1 MISTKPQLWAIFG
14 SLIGFY
20 MMFIFL
26 FELLNAGGFQQ
37 QTPTEKPQ
45 GVPELLRFLVPPLL
59 CCWLSLQEW
68 HHAFK
73 QSDHTSFIHRPPPN
87 LSCPAGEKG
96 LIWAAGRQQQL
107 SFCSGTLYADFG
119 GPVLREPN
127 QSSLTLAETGAR
139 LCGELL
145 SLALSLRPVIH
156 VCWSWETGSRC
167 RKKAPVWSR
176 SPR

>member
-1 MISTKPQLWAIFG
+1 
-14 SLIGFY
+14 
-20 MMFIFL
+20 MFIFQ
-26 FELLNAGGFQQ
+26 FELLNAGGLQQ

-59 CCWLSLQEW
+59 CCWLFLQEW
-68 HHAFK
+68 QTEWPYLFY
-73 QSDHTSFIHRPPPN
+73 SPPPPN
-87 LSCPAGEKG
+87 RSCPAGEKG

-145 SLALSLRPVIH
+145 SLALSRRPVIH